1 MNCKDNC
8 ANYEGCIFAE
18 FCECVMCCIEYTPK
32 EKDGVE
38 TREDN

>member
-1 MNCKDNC
+1 MNCKDSC

-32 EKDGVE
+32 EEDGAKMRKD
-38 TREDN
+38 N

>member
-18 FCECVMCCIEYTPK
+18 FCECVMCCIEHTPK
-32 EKDGVE
+32 EEGGAEK
-38 TREDN
+38 REDN